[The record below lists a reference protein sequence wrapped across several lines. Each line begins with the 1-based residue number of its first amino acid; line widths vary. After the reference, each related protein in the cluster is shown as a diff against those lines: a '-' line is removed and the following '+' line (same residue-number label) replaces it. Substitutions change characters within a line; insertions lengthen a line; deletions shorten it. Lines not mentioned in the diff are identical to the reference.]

1 PTCAMAP
8 WGIALALGPN
18 INAPMDEKAGRAAY
32 AAIRKAVALAKHAS
46 PREQALIRALATRY
60 AERPPQNRTALD
72 RAYAYALADVVR
84 RYPQDMEARTLYA
97 EALMDFSP
105 WQYWTPEGKPRK
117 DTPTILAQL

>member
-1 PTCAMAP
+1 
-8 WGIALALGPN
+8 
-18 INAPMDEKAGRAAY
+18 
-32 AAIRKAVALAKHAS
+32 
-46 PREQALIRALATRY
+46 TRY

-117 DTPTILAQL
+117 DTPTILAQLEHVLKANPDHPGANHFYIHAVEAVQPERAVAAAERLAGL